1 MYSSRLGVFLRDTDV
16 QVVTEAARGLYGN
29 GDEESVRMLSEL
41 AGKPNISN
49 IVRRYAVAA
58 SFRRGGLPEAKMV
71 LATAADAEASAEVR
85 VEAMDALMAWE
96 NPSNIDRLSG
106 QYRPVQKREGLDL
119 AQSLSGQLV
128 GIFTGP
134 AEVTIKAA
142 ELVAFFHVEVA
153 VDLLTIKST

>member
-1 MYSSRLGVFLRDTDV
+1 MHSSRLGVFLHDIDA
-16 QVVTEAARGLYGN
+16 QVVIEAARGLYGN

-41 AGKPNISN
+41 AGKPNVSN
-49 IVRRYAVAA
+49 SVRRYAVAA
-58 SFRRGGLPEAKMV
+58 SFRRGGLPEAEMV
-71 LATAADAEASAEVR
+71 LTIAADPKVSADVR

-96 NPSNIDRLSG
+96 EPSNIDRLSG
-106 QYRPVQKREGLDL
+106 QYRPVQKREELDL
-119 AQSLSGQLV
+119 TQFLSGQLV